1 MGGVGGA
8 WGVWGLGS
16 ILLLCPFSSPSLSLF
31 FFVENNKKKLPPSV
45 NCRSGSAP
53 PLGENVDRFGEA

>member
-1 MGGVGGA
+1 MGS
-8 WGVWGLGS
+8 LGPRFHS
-16 ILLLCPFSSPSLSLF
+16 PPLPLLLSLSFSL